1 MIVIVLLEYADREE
15 GFMWKI
21 KQIFDGDF
29 GCEELAPGERPKVSV
44 TLENEEGQT
53 KFVSVEDAWL
63 TDRGLNIGDVWPAE

>member
-1 MIVIVLLEYADREE
+1 
-15 GFMWKI
+15 MWKI

-53 KFVSVEDAWL
+53 EIC
-63 TDRGLNIGDVWPAE
+63 RGESF

>member
-1 MIVIVLLEYADREE
+1 
-15 GFMWKI
+15 MWKI

-53 KFVSVEDAWL
+53 KSVSVEDAWL
-63 TDRGLNIGDVWPAE
+63 IDRGLNIGDVWPAE

>member
-1 MIVIVLLEYADREE
+1 
-15 GFMWKI
+15 MWKI

-53 KFVSVEDAWL
+53 KLVSVEDAWL
-63 TDRGLNIGDVWPAE
+63 YDNGLNVGDAWPMQGIY

>member
-1 MIVIVLLEYADREE
+1 
-15 GFMWKI
+15 MWKI

-53 KFVSVEDAWL
+53 KLVSVEYEWLSDNGLNVGDAWPMQ
-63 TDRGLNIGDVWPAE
+63 GIY